1 MPNLEEKLEN
11 IERTFSALTG
21 GVTKDE
27 FEDAFKNAVI
37 PFLEK
42 LTDKVNSLEKTYEAL
57 LKRIGE
63 EHSGS
68 LSDLKGQVNDVFV
81 GDQIKRID
89 SESKTSHA
97 GMKQMITEVVGKKLN
112 EMDSMYREHRE
123 EMEGMKKEVMGTTKV
138 KHAEMDTHI
147 KTLEYGKNI
156 NIDKKL
162 KDFREEFKKDFQ
174 QIKDILANI
183 PRGKGMGRVKSQ
195 VVRAVDL
202 TSQVDGIVSTYT
214 LEPDTVRVLMVWSS
228 QFPQI
233 LRPTTDFSFA
243 GRTLTLESPVGVIQ
257 SGQTLTCLVESL
269 FYP

>member
-1 MPNLEEKLEN
+1 MANLEEKLDK
-11 IERTFSALTG
+11 IERLFSSLGG
-21 GVTKDE
+21 GVTQRE

-112 EMDSMYREHRE
+112 EMDSMYQEHLK
-123 EMEGMKKEVMGTTKV
+123 EMEGLKRELEGTAIMKQ
-138 KHAEMDTHI
+138 AEMDTHL

-183 PRGKGMGRVKSQ
+183 PRGKGMGRAKVPI
-195 VVRAVDL
+195 VRFIDL
-202 TSQVDGIVSTYT
+202 STSVDGSTT
-214 LEPDTVRVLMVWSS
+214 TFDLAPDVVAVHGVFSR
-228 QFPQI
+228 QFPNI
-233 LRPTTDFSFA
+233 FDTTQWSFA
-243 GRTLTLESPVGVIQ
+243 GRTLTLNYTLQTGQ
-257 SGQTLTCLVESL
+257 SLIVVADVL

>member
-1 MPNLEEKLEN
+1 MPNLDDRLDK

-27 FEDAFKNAVI
+27 FEQAFKNAI
-37 PFLEK
+37 LPFLEK
-42 LTDKVNSLEKTYEAL
+42 MVQKINNLEETYQML
-57 LKRIGE
+57 LKRVGE
-63 EHSGS
+63 EHSKS

-195 VVRAVDL
+195 VVRSVNL
-202 TSQVDGIVSTYT
+202 TSQVDGIVTSFT
-214 LEPDTVRVLMVWSS
+214 LPPDTVQVLGVWST
-228 QFPQI
+228 QFPI
-233 LRPTTDFSFA
+233 TFDAANDFTLA
-243 GRTLTLESPVGVIQ
+243 GNTLTINTGTVQI
-257 SGQTLTCLVESL
+257 GQTLWALCDVL